1 VYACSDGE
9 LHNLEYLQPEPRQYL
24 CKLPE
29 GTLHLTNP
37 SLSLQQ
43 FEELL
48 SSFLD
53 TDLLFVKENE
63 YRQSLSVFAP
73 IRDALSKSNLNESDI
88 DLCLLAGGS
97 SLTEEDFTWSVL
109 REAGFKNIQYMPSS
123 PVGITSDDLRISKP
137 EQPV

>member
-1 VYACSDGE
+1 MYACSDGE

-109 REAGFKNIQYMPSS
+109 REAGFKNIQHM
-123 PVGITSDDLRISKP
+123 
-137 EQPV
+137 